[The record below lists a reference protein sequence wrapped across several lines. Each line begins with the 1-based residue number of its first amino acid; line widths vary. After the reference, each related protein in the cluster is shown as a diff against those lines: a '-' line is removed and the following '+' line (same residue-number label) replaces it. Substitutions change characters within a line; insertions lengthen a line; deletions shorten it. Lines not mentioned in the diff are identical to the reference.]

1 MKDWS
6 VNSVIA
12 AYMINM
18 TPCFMRPLVRRCSKR
33 VHRAREDYRAARDF
47 IEPLIDTRRATRKQ
61 ARAMGKPTPAF
72 NDIVDWIDSENE
84 EMACDPVA
92 LQMVLNVAAVH
103 TTAALVTN
111 TLAFLASDPAALAP
125 LRQEVV
131 EELGRDGCQ
140 ASALGNLKL
149 IDSAIKEC
157 LRLKPPGVC
166 TWSAT
171 RFVNEAIEA
180 LSLTGY

>member
-18 TPCFMRPLVRRCSKR
+18 TPCFMRTLVRRCSRR
-33 VHRAREDYRAARDF
+33 VHRAREDYQAARDF

-111 TLAFLASDPAALAP
+111 TLGFLASDPAALAP
-125 LRQEVV
+125 LRQEIV

-149 IDSAIKEC
+149 LDSAIKEC

-166 TWSAT
+166 TWSAP
-171 RFVNEAIEA
+171 RFVNEAIEG